1 MVYAM
6 MSIGVLG
13 FIVWS
18 HHMYTVGLDVDKSV
32 FTVKILLYAG
42 NFCINSPLVFITLGT
57 IYLFSGKSAS
67 NFAINK
73 LARAITTNT
82 YDKYTNLPW
91 ISDHLS
97 KYRTNLTDEELG
109 YFLAGLIE
117 GNGWFDQKQLYIVFQ
132 QSDVS
137 LAYYI
142 KKKIGYGSIEKIKD
156 KKVIIYNCDGRN
168 SPQGL
173 FIILSLINGKFVCA
187 SDESKYKELIAYNY
201 SKYLNIRILPP
212 LKRLSLDNFWL
223 AGFSQANGC
232 FSINVVKSPMDET
245 GYSVRLEYS
254 LELARLYPGKV
265 QKDKLPLEL
274 LHSHLETGNIT
285 QDSSGI
291 WCYKSLDF
299 NTASFLIKYFDKYH
313 VFGGKYVNFIKFR
326 KVYRMIREGKHLQS
340 KGIKKIISIAT
351 KGSSETSTQEI

>member
-1 MVYAM
+1 M
-6 MSIGVLG
+6 
-13 FIVWS
+13 
-18 HHMYTVGLDVDKSV
+18 
-32 FTVKILLYAG
+32 
-42 NFCINSPLVFITLGT
+42 
-57 IYLFSGKSAS
+57 
-67 NFAINK
+67 
-73 LARAITTNT
+73 AITKNT

-117 GNGWFDQKQLYIVFQ
+117 GIGWFDKKQLHIVFK

-142 KKKIGYGSIEKIKD
+142 RKQIGYGSIDKIDDKKAVRYICKD
-156 KKVIIYNCDGRN
+156 KK
-168 SPQGL
+168 GL
-173 FIILSLINGKFVCA
+173 FIILSLINGKFVT
-187 SDESKYKELIAYNY
+187 ESKYNQLIRQNY
-201 SKYLNIRILPP
+201 SKYFNIRILPP
-212 LKRLSLDNFWL
+212 LKRLFLDNFWL
-223 AGFSQANGC
+223 AGFTQADGC
-232 FSINVVKSPMDET
+232 FYINIVKSPTNET

-254 LELARLYPGKV
+254 IK

-274 LHSHLETGNIT
+274 LHDHLKTGNIT
-285 QDSSGI
+285 QDGSGI
-291 WCYKSLDF
+291 WYYKSSDF
-299 NTASFLIKYFDKYH
+299 NTAARLINYFDKYH